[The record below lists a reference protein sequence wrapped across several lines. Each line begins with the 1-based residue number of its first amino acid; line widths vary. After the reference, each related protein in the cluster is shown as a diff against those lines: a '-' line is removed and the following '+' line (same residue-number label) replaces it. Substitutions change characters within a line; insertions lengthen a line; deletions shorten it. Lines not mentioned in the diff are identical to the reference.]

1 MNFERSEPTDRS
13 RVRFGAVECGPDRS
27 EARVNLAYEF
37 EPRRRV
43 RGTAG
48 EGKDDRTGRDRGVG
62 RRRTDGGQQGR
73 RRTGER
79 HGARAACAVRP
90 VRSCGCGR
98 GVG

>member
-48 EGKDDRTGRDRGVG
+48 EGKDDRTGRDAGASGGSGPAEGSRGGG
-62 RRRTDGGQQGR
+62 RWRTDGG
-73 RRTGER
+73 
-79 HGARAACAVRP
+79 
-90 VRSCGCGR
+90 
-98 GVG
+98 